1 MARKTAK
8 MWIRSELLLEV
19 PKARSRRSYSSDS
32 KVVELKALKPFIMKK
47 VQNWAKDYR
56 FHETAPVAQEV
67 LKSRDLL
74 YSGVSTLLHHL
85 PVWACKYC
93 PEVYIGER
101 GHLIRTCG
109 GYRRLAKFEA
119 HKWIKALLNDILVP
133 VEAVHYA
140 QERSDHEHI
149 PAVVELCLRAGAT
162 LPSEYPNST
171 EPGNRFETADLL
183 DKEMESVAKE
193 TLSAYE
199 SVRNGVEKLML
210 VFPAK
215 VCKLCS
221 EVHVV
226 PLGGVNES
234 RHEAHVWQ
242 KAVVDDFVPPKIVWY
257 RRPQDPWVLVDE
269 GRDYYG
275 HAPAVIDMCVK
286 AGAAAP
292 YKYISMMK
300 DNGLSAPL

>member
-85 PVWACKYC
+85 PVWACK
-93 PEVYIGER
+93 
-101 GHLIRTCG
+101 
-109 GYRRLAKFEA
+109 RLAKFEA

>member
-1 MARKTAK
+1 MARKIAK
-8 MWIRSELLLEV
+8 MWIRSELLLGM

-32 KVVELKALKPFIMKK
+32 KAVELKALKPFIMKK

-56 FHETAPVAQEV
+56 FYETAPVAQEV
-67 LKSRDLL
+67 LKSRALL
-74 YSGVSTLLHHL
+74 YRGVSTLLHHL
-85 PVWACKYC
+85 PVWACK
-93 PEVYIGER
+93 
-101 GHLIRTCG
+101 H
-109 GYRRLAKFEA
+109 LAKIEA
-119 HKWIKALLNDILVP
+119 HKWIKARLNDILVP

-140 QERSDHEHI
+140 QERSDHDHI

-162 LPSEYPNST
+162 LPSEYLNST
-171 EPGNRFETADLL
+171 EPGNRFETADPL

-199 SVRNGVEKLML
+199 SVRNGVEKLIL

-234 RHEAHVWQ
+234 QHEAHVWQ
-242 KAVVDDFVPPKIVWY
+242 KAGVDDFVPPKIVWF
-257 RRPQDPWVLVDE
+257 RRPQDPRVLVDE